1 MIYNISYKF
10 FIISHPISCWNTIG
24 RHWCTLESL
33 QVTLKKILLDR
44 VEGNE
49 EAAAKVLKHYK
60 GKMSSNVKKVEKFLL
75 RKFMFFVFA
84 EGSTDGRGFQSENW
98 RAARTQLQQT
108 DLRFLEQ
115 SKYSELESESGIWS
129 KLSL

>member
-1 MIYNISYKF
+1 M
-10 FIISHPISCWNTIG
+10 
-24 RHWCTLESL
+24 
-33 QVTLKKILLDR
+33 TLKKILLDR

-75 RKFMFFVFA
+75 LLRKFMFFFVFA
-84 EGSTDGRGFQSENW
+84 EGSTDGRGFQSENG
-98 RAARTQLQQT
+98 RVARPQQQQT

-115 SKYSELESESGIWS
+115 SKYSELESESRI
-129 KLSL
+129 

>member
-1 MIYNISYKF
+1 M
-10 FIISHPISCWNTIG
+10 
-24 RHWCTLESL
+24 
-33 QVTLKKILLDR
+33 TLKKILLDR

-60 GKMSSNVKKVEKFLL
+60 GKMSSNVKKVEKLLL

-84 EGSTDGRGFQSENW
+84 SGSTDGRGFQSENG
-98 RAARTQLQQT
+98 RGARPQLQQT

-115 SKYSELESESGIWS
+115 SKYSELESESRI
-129 KLSL
+129 